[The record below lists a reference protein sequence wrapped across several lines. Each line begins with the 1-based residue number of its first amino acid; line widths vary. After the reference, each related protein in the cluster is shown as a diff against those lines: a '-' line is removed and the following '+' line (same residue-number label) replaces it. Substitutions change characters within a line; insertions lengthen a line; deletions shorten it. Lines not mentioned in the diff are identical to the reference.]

1 MHKRVLPAAFLSF
14 LFVVL
19 LAWGCTKL
27 DTTNLGT
34 DLIPAVDNVH
44 TFRDT
49 FNIETTQGFFNDTS
63 VVTLSDNYA
72 LGTISNDPLFGTTEA
87 NIYLQLKPPFY
98 PYYFG
103 FATDTVKNYTG
114 VGVDSVVLCLSYK
127 GVWGDTNTV
136 QQIQV
141 SEITDERFTDSLSD
155 IHNVNYQPQIGA
167 ALSNVV
173 TVDTRRIGKD
183 TVRFNQNRDSV
194 INQIRIKLSDAFAQ
208 ELYDQDSALLA
219 PKKGF
224 RNDSIYRKTF
234 KGLAVKSLSGNGLM
248 YVNLTDENTRLE
260 VHYRKFRRNKYDTVY
275 SVFPLQASSTPSISP
290 SATANYVHRDRTG
303 SESVNPTADA
313 LYIQG
318 GPGTF
323 AKLHFPGLR
332 PDTITNRIIHRA
344 DIVIE
349 QIPGSSFYDSIFST
363 PILYLDLIDT
373 STATPKWKPIYYDL
387 DPAIF
392 YNPDLAAA
400 YYPGGVD
407 HSYFGS
413 ISRTKVNQL
422 GQTIRY
428 YNINVSRYMQ
438 NLFTGKIRNYDM
450 RLFAPFKFRYPQYSP
465 FALQYDNPVGFG
477 RIKVGGGSNPNY
489 RMRLVMTWT
498 KL

>member
-1 MHKRVLPAAFLSF
+1 MHKRVLPAALLSF
-14 LFVVL
+14 IAIIV

-49 FNIETTQGFFNDTS
+49 FNIETSQGFFNDTS
-63 VVTLSDNYA
+63 VVSISNNHA
-72 LGTISNDPLFGTTEA
+72 LGTISNDPLFGKTEA
-87 NIYLQLKPPFY
+87 NVFLQLKPPFY

-103 FATDTVKNYTG
+103 SASDTVKNYTG
-114 VGVDSVVLCLSYK
+114 VGVDSVILCLSYK

-141 SEITDERFTDSLSD
+141 SEITDLRFTDSLSD
-155 IHNVNYQPQIGA
+155 VHDVNYQPQIGA
-167 ALSNVV
+167 PLSNVV
-173 TVDTRRIGKD
+173 TIDTRRIGKD
-183 TVRFNQNRDSV
+183 TVWYNHRRDSIV
-194 INQIRIKLSDAFAQ
+194 NQIRIKLSNAFAQ
-208 ELYDQDSALLA
+208 ELYAQDSSDTAL
-219 PKKGF
+219 KKGF

-234 KGLAVKSLSGNGLM
+234 KGFAVKTISGNGLM
-248 YVNLTDENTRLE
+248 YINLTDETTRLE

-275 SVFPLQASSTPSISP
+275 SVFPLQASTFGSVAQ

-303 SESVNPTADA
+303 SESVNPATEA

-318 GPGTF
+318 GPGTY
-323 AKLHFPGLR
+323 ANLKFPGLR
-332 PDTITNRIIHRA
+332 PDTITNRIVHRA

-373 STATPKWKPIYYDL
+373 STGTPKWKPIYYDL
-387 DPAIF
+387 DPGTL
-392 YNPDLAAA
+392 YYPDLAAA
-400 YYPGGVD
+400 FYPGGVV

-413 ISRTKVNQL
+413 ISRTKVNNL

-438 NLFTGKIRNYDM
+438 NLFSGKIRNYDM
-450 RLFAPFKFRYPQYSP
+450 RLFAPFKFRYSQYSP

-477 RIKVGGGSNPNY
+477 RIKVGGGRNTNY
-489 RMRLVMTWT
+489 RMKLVMTWT